1 MTVVMIIPD
10 SDLGGMG
17 RTGQKMFAFANKVK
31 RGKEV
36 AVRCRLA
43 WRKGWGSKG
52 RV

>member
-31 RGKEV
+31 RGKEGGGSGP
-36 AVRCRLA
+36 AGLA
-43 WRKGWGSKG
+43 EGGSKG